1 MKPSTGAGRRAFLQ
15 GAAAS
20 AVSLALPRAAMAQ
33 GSGAEVA
40 VVGAGAAGL
49 AAARTLLAAGR
60 RIVLLEARGR
70 IGGRAHTDEDS
81 VGEPWDRGCSWLH
94 ASEVNP
100 WVGYARTN
108 GFETFVDR
116 YPRRIFEGQRPL
128 DAAELTAY
136 RALVERMGR
145 ELEEAGRRGLD
156 IPADAAFTRVT
167 REDPWYPLAASG
179 LTSWE
184 GVEPG
189 SFSALDSFQ
198 FDRRGD
204 DLLIPKGYGSL
215 LAHYARGVEVRLN
228 TPVSRIRWGRS
239 GVFLDTP
246 AGELRVRCAIVAV
259 PSSVLA
265 AGGMAFD
272 PGLPVAV
279 QEAVHALPLG
289 VMNKVALR
297 FKRNPF
303 AGEDSEVLRERRSG
317 WRGMSYLTRL
327 WSSNVVIGTAAGAF
341 AQELE
346 AAGSQ
351 AFVDHA
357 LGELVSMAGSDIRRQ
372 FDRGVSTA
380 WAGDPWSRGA
390 YSHCVPGRF
399 GARQRLTEPV
409 AERLLFA
416 GEHTE
421 QAAYGTLHGAYQ
433 SGIRAARQALQLL
446 PGRSS
451 AGRR

>member
-1 MKPSTGAGRRAFLQ
+1 MNPTTSAGRRAFLK

-20 AVSLALPRAAMAQ
+20 AASLALPGAALAQ
-33 GSGAEVA
+33 GAGAEVA
-40 VVGAGAAGL
+40 IVGAGAAGL

-70 IGGRAHTDEDS
+70 IGGRAYTDEDS
-81 VGEPWDRGCSWLH
+81 MGEPWDRGCSWLH

-100 WVGYARTN
+100 WVGYAKAN

-116 YPRRIFEGQRPL
+116 YPRRIFEGERPL
-128 DAAELTAY
+128 DAAELTGY

-145 ELEEAGRRGLD
+145 ELEQAGRRGLD
-156 IPADAAFTRVT
+156 IAADAAFTRAT
-167 REDPWYPLAASG
+167 REDPWYPLAAAG

-215 LAHYARGVEVRLN
+215 LLHYARGIEVRLN
-228 TPVSRIRWGRS
+228 TPVSRIGWGRS
-239 GVFLDTP
+239 GVFLETP
-246 AGELRVRCAIVAV
+246 AGELRTRCAIVAV

-265 AGGMAFD
+265 AGGLAFD
-272 PGLPVAV
+272 PGLPVTV

-303 AGEDSEVLRERRSG
+303 AGEGSEVLRQRRSG
-317 WRGMSYLTRL
+317 WRGMNYLTRL
-327 WSSNVVIGTAAGAF
+327 WGSNVVIGMAAGAF
-341 AQELE
+341 AQQLE
-346 AAGSQ
+346 AAGTQ

-357 LGELVSMAGSDIRRQ
+357 LGELVGMIGSDIRRQ
-372 FDRGVSTA
+372 FDRGVSTT

-399 GARQRLTEPV
+399 GAREVLVRPV
-409 AERLLFA
+409 AERILFA

-421 QAAYGTLHGAYQ
+421 QSAYGTLHGAYQ
-433 SGIRAARQALQLL
+433 SGVRAARQALELL
-446 PGRSS
+446 PGRPS

>member
-1 MKPSTGAGRRAFLQ
+1 MRPADSAGRRAFLQ

-20 AVSLALPRAAMAQ
+20 AIALALPRAALAQ
-33 GSGAEVA
+33 GGAEVA
-40 VVGAGAAGL
+40 IVGAGAAGL

-70 IGGRAHTDEDS
+70 IGGRAYTDEDS

-100 WVGYARTN
+100 WVGYAKAN

-116 YPRRIFEGQRPL
+116 YPRRIFDGAQAL
-128 DAAELTAY
+128 DASALTGY

-156 IPADAAFTRVT
+156 IAADAAFTRAT
-167 REDPWYPLAASG
+167 REHPWYPLAAAG

-189 SFSALDSFQ
+189 SFSALDSYQ

-215 LAHYARGVEVRLN
+215 LSHYARGIEVRLN
-228 TPVSRIRWGRS
+228 TPVSRLRWGRS

-246 AGELRVRCAIVAV
+246 AGELRTRCVIVAV

-265 AGGMAFD
+265 AGGLAFD
-272 PGLPVAV
+272 PGLPVTV
-279 QEAVHALPLG
+279 QEALHALPLG

-303 AGEDSEVLRERRSG
+303 AGEATEVLRQRRSG
-317 WRGMSYLTRL
+317 WRGMNYLTRI
-327 WSSNVVIGTAAGAF
+327 WDSNVVIGMAAGAF

-346 AAGSQ
+346 AAGAQ

-357 LGELVSMAGSDIRRQ
+357 LGELVGMVGSDIRRQ
-372 FDRGVSTA
+372 FDRGTSTA

-399 GARQRLTEPV
+399 GARQVLVRPV
-409 AERLLFA
+409 AERILFA

-421 QAAYGTLHGAYQ
+421 QSAYGTLHGAYQ
-433 SGIRAARQALQLL
+433 SGVRAARQALELL

>member
-1 MKPSTGAGRRAFLQ
+1 MTPFASAGRRNFLR

-20 AVSLALPRAAMAQ
+20 AISLGLPRVGLAQ
-33 GSGAEVA
+33 GGAAEVA
-40 VVGAGAAGL
+40 IIGAGAAGL

-60 RIVLLEARGR
+60 RVILLEARGR
-70 IGGRAHTDEDS
+70 IGGRAYTDEDS
-81 VGEPWDRGCSWLH
+81 VGVPWDRGCSWLH

-100 WVGYARTN
+100 WVGYARAN
-108 GFETFVDR
+108 GFETLVDR
-116 YPRRIFEGQRPL
+116 YPHRIFDGERAL
-128 DAAELTAY
+128 NAAELTDY

-156 IPADAAFTRVT
+156 IPADAAFTRLT

-204 DLLIPKGYGSL
+204 DLLIPKGYGNL
-215 LAHYARGVEVRLN
+215 LSHYARGIEVRLN
-228 TPVSRIRWGRS
+228 TPVSRLRWGLS
-239 GVFLDTP
+239 GVFLETP

-265 AGGMAFD
+265 AGGLAFD
-272 PGLPVAV
+272 PGLPVSV
-279 QEAVHALPLG
+279 QEAMHALPLG

-303 AGEDSEVLRERRSG
+303 PGEDSEVLRQRRSG
-317 WRGMSYLTRL
+317 WRGMSYVTRL
-327 WSSNVVIGTAAGAF
+327 WASNVVIGMAAGAF

-346 AAGSQ
+346 AAGPQ

-357 LGELVSMAGSDIRRQ
+357 LGELAGMVGSDIRRQ
-372 FDRGVSTA
+372 FDRGASTA
-380 WAGDPWSRGA
+380 WASDPWSRGA

-399 GARQRLTEPV
+399 GARQVLLQPV
-409 AERLLFA
+409 AERILFA
-416 GEHTE
+416 GEHTA
-421 QAAYGTLHGAYQ
+421 QSAYGTLHGAYQ
-433 SGIRAARQALQLL
+433 SGLRAARQALDLL

-451 AGRR
+451 GDRR